1 MPQYPARNNMFG
13 PLKLSGIKVG
23 WIDPDLG
30 YVHGHSIQEANDEA
44 RKNPGTTF
52 IFIDGDH
59 TIRYLNINEVN
70 KLKSEDSVS
79 STGECGGVN
88 QNVVCGPPRIQI
100 YGGGGIGASGNA
112 VVGTDGAILA
122 VDVVRGGHGYQFP
135 PEVSARDDCDYGS
148 GTVFDVE
155 LGEVVDQWQYYDL
168 EEDYEET
175 TISDSSTSY
184 GTKWGPNGENL
195 GEWVP
200 DITVSLEQDP
210 INNEI
215 LEYQD
220 ILRDVTDPNHWFN
233 TRKNKPNRITAADQK
248 IIASYN
254 KVTDACFKKIHYDAG
269 HPRVIPDGGWG
280 TWMNK
285 FAISPK
291 PASNAP
297 GTDYAGILF
306 TFEWDQLFPL
316 SGEYKIRGAC
326 DNRAKLYLDNEYAYT
341 LGVYTGA
348 QLEPPH
354 KINVDEGVHN
364 IRVELLNIPITYK
377 YIDIEGSGGG
387 CPTNEITFNVSTS
400 AHFGN
405 GIKIPELDID
415 FSKSIGGQQI
425 KEKITKKCIY
435 DHNYDVILSS
445 PETKRGIRLRTV
457 GDRVLQMEEAKDMD
471 WQDLVISA
479 SCGKFHSINGN
490 KCKFSI
496 EKPTPP
502 KREVVRDDREV
513 GIQSIKVFDTV
524 DWINKA
530 NRKLWRTIVHDRGG
544 FLNER
549 GICPFDTGKKLDDN
563 PYAGKHRI
571 EWDNVKFPADGDY
584 RIRIAVDDNVQL
596 YIGDQV
602 SIRKEGFVNKLD
614 NGWPDNSKP
623 GNHST
628 GVLDEPYFIKKG
640 TYKIIADLEQ
650 IPGGVFGFGGGEVTT
665 QGGPSS
671 SNISYN
677 GLNSKNKPIRV
688 TDGGKKIKLRDS
700 SGSDTNATFQI
711 TSGNGTFA
719 PDGKSLNGTGEITL
733 KLVWDDKRN
742 VAGRAVQSIHI
753 SGKTW
758 SVSSKEKGSQT
769 HTVNIA
775 PTSSIKGLNPMA
787 LAIDIQTSVVVKEI
801 QLPKSWCENPM
812 GIALAI
818 DAPEPSIPQE
828 IPPPQEGRCPP
839 NPIWST
845 RFPNAEEKWY
855 PVSGKGHSGENI
867 KANMGHIWSKFMT
880 RYALS
885 PIPPL
890 DTPGSA
896 VQGVTHSNTW
906 PLDIPYDG
914 YYAVKGVGDN
924 KGRVLIDEKE
934 VHKLEHFMKEN
945 PKASKFFLTKGN
957 HDITV
962 EIWNGIQKK
971 AFTINEKVFGTI
983 DWQAPYIGGVGELC
997 PTTEITFKI
1006 GTGSMFGNGIEIK
1019 ELDINVA
1026 KPFTPSHIDGVHQGQ
1041 KGQLN
1046 ETLTRTLEYGK
1057 DYDVIVTSKD
1067 KKRTQTGKKTTIK
1080 YIGLNEANDSIR
1092 VTGNDKRI
1100 ELKDSKGSD
1109 TNVSFT
1115 IDSGKA
1121 KFSSDGKSIE
1131 GTGKVKIS
1139 LKYDDNPD
1147 YAGEAVRSIQIGN
1160 TTWTKER
1167 EQHGGET

>member
-13 PLKLSGIKVG
+13 PLQLSGIKVG
-23 WIDPDLG
+23 WIDPDQG

-100 YGGGGIGASGNA
+100 YGGGGIGALGNA
-112 VVGTDGAILA
+112 VVGTDGTILA

-195 GEWVP
+195 GEWIP
-200 DITVSLEQDP
+200 NITVSPDQDP
-210 INNEI
+210 INKEI

-220 ILRDVTDPNHWFN
+220 ILREVTDSNHWFN

-254 KVTDACFKKIHYDAG
+254 EVTDACFKKMHYDAG
-269 HPRVIPDGGWG
+269 NPRVIPDGGWG

-445 PETKRGIRLRTV
+445 PETKSGIRLRTV
-457 GDRVLQMEEAKDMD
+457 GDRVLQLEEHDDMD

-496 EKPTPP
+496 ERPTPP
-502 KREVVRDDREV
+502 KKEGVSKDTEL
-513 GIQSIKVFDTV
+513 GIQSRKVFDTV
-524 DWINKA
+524 DWIDKA
-530 NRKLWRTIVHDRGG
+530 NRKLWRTNIHGRGG
-544 FLNER
+544 FINER
-549 GICPFDTGKKLDDN
+549 GICPFDTGKRLDDN
-563 PYAGKHRI
+563 PYAGTHRI

-584 RIRIAVDDNVQL
+584 RIRIDVDDNVQL

-602 SIRKEGFVNKLD
+602 SIDKKGFVGDTNTAI
-614 NGWPDNSKP
+614 GM
-623 GNHST
+623 
-628 GVLDEPYFIKKG
+628 LDEPYFIKKG
-640 TYKIIADLEQ
+640 TYKIIADLYQ
-650 IPGGVFGFGGGEVTT
+650 KPGGAYGFSGGEVTT
-665 QGGPSS
+665 QGGPGS

-688 TDGGKKIKLRDS
+688 TDG
-700 SGSDTNATFQI
+700 
-711 TSGNGTFA
+711 
-719 PDGKSLNGTGEITL
+719 EI
-733 KLVWDDKRN
+733 
-742 VAGRAVQSIHI
+742 GRAHV
-753 SGKTW
+753 
-758 SVSSKEKGSQT
+758 
-769 HTVNIA
+769 
-775 PTSSIKGLNPMA
+775 
-787 LAIDIQTSVVVKEI
+787 
-801 QLPKSWCENPM
+801 
-812 GIALAI
+812 
-818 DAPEPSIPQE
+818 
-828 IPPPQEGRCPP
+828 
-839 NPIWST
+839 
-845 RFPNAEEKWY
+845 
-855 PVSGKGHSGENI
+855 
-867 KANMGHIWSKFMT
+867 
-880 RYALS
+880 
-885 PIPPL
+885 
-890 DTPGSA
+890 
-896 VQGVTHSNTW
+896 
-906 PLDIPYDG
+906 
-914 YYAVKGVGDN
+914 
-924 KGRVLIDEKE
+924 
-934 VHKLEHFMKEN
+934 
-945 PKASKFFLTKGN
+945 
-957 HDITV
+957 
-962 EIWNGIQKK
+962 
-971 AFTINEKVFGTI
+971 
-983 DWQAPYIGGVGELC
+983 
-997 PTTEITFKI
+997 
-1006 GTGSMFGNGIEIK
+1006 
-1019 ELDINVA
+1019 
-1026 KPFTPSHIDGVHQGQ
+1026 
-1041 KGQLN
+1041 
-1046 ETLTRTLEYGK
+1046 
-1057 DYDVIVTSKD
+1057 
-1067 KKRTQTGKKTTIK
+1067 
-1080 YIGLNEANDSIR
+1080 
-1092 VTGNDKRI
+1092 
-1100 ELKDSKGSD
+1100 
-1109 TNVSFT
+1109 
-1115 IDSGKA
+1115 
-1121 KFSSDGKSIE
+1121 
-1131 GTGKVKIS
+1131 
-1139 LKYDDNPD
+1139 
-1147 YAGEAVRSIQIGN
+1147 
-1160 TTWTKER
+1160 
-1167 EQHGGET
+1167 